1 MGWGEL
7 HVPKPQV
14 RLDDDVAEVLT
25 RAAERGGHS
34 LSAEANV
41 ALRRALGMRPQGAAK
56 PAPAAASAPR
66 SACRHPINRR
76 VAGRCMACLATVR

>member
-1 MGWGEL
+1 MSG
-7 HVPKPQV
+7 KAQV
-14 RLDDDVAEVLT
+14 RLDPDVAEVLG
-25 RAAERGGHS
+25 RAADRASHS

-41 ALRRALGMRPQGAAK
+41 RLRRALGMAAPSGNGTTPQ
-56 PAPAAASAPR
+56 PAAASAPR